1 MYRFDLC
8 CKIKEGAN
16 HDFFDTVKHYFNTK
30 YIVFEFK
37 NHKDKITQKDIYKTE
52 KYLYE
57 KALRKVAIIISRS
70 GADEHALQAAKGSLR
85 ENGKL
90 ILCLSDNSLLE
101 MIDIKVGGE
110 QEPAEF
116 LSTVLDDLLLHLE
129 K

>member
-1 MYRFDLC
+1 MPKPLLKWLVGTLLSVSTNY
-8 CKIKEGAN
+8 N
-16 HDFFDTVKHYFNTK
+16 HY
-30 YIVFEFK
+30 
-37 NHKDKITQKDIYKTE
+37 
-52 KYLYE
+52 
-57 KALRKVAIIISRS
+57 
-70 GADEHALQAAKGSLR
+70 EHALQAAKGSLR

-129 K
+129 KQRIIYTEPSHQEKVRRL